1 MANDNKIFDFGEKLG
16 DSVKDRNFGVR
27 TMPPRQQKGGN
38 DDADSTKS
46 APRYSLE
53 IHYAANF
60 IYAELKNG
68 TTSINSPFIVMRN
81 GEEIFRETG
90 RRNYALQYFEEHR
103 EELLHELESYDFLR
117 YSYPILFSLSYT
129 SIKYKVIGKT
139 KEGVVQPSDFLKYSS
154 LVGNPNPQLR
164 EARAFEYIHT
174 HYTQLLDMVAT
185 KTGLD
190 FTDKAGL
197 FATIRNAPAWREN
210 GRNATEQDFLDVFG
224 FRAVEFGETM
234 PQKERWQ
241 HMNRAY
247 DSFMDL
253 ANALGFS
260 PSSIAMGG
268 RLAICFGSRGH
279 GGKAAAHYEPG
290 RNVINLTRK
299 YGAGSLAHEW
309 FHALDYSLGGDAA
322 TKNPKLCQS
331 GYTMA
336 AIGTLTQTLSDSQ
349 MAKDSNVL
357 GGYWKDVSEMA
368 ARAFEAYVQDKL
380 RSQGWENE
388 YLVQLPE
395 VKTQIHPYPHGTERE
410 TFNACFHSLFST
422 FVEVA
427 GAIKNTELQ

>member
-1 MANDNKIFDFGEKLG
+1 MANENKIFDFGEKLG

-27 TMPPRQQKGGN
+27 TAPPRQPQS
-38 DDADSTKS
+38 DDDSSQETPT
-46 APRYSLE
+46 PRYSLE
-53 IHYAANF
+53 LCCYDAN
-60 IYAELKNG
+60 IWAMLKGRNQ
-68 TTSINSPFIVMRN
+68 TVRDLIIMRT

-90 RRNYALQYFEEHR
+90 KRNYAHHYLEEHR
-103 EELLHELESYDFLR
+103 EALQRELESYDVLR
-117 YSYPILFSLSYT
+117 YNYPIQFIPYYATIL
-129 SIKYKVIGKT
+129 YKVIGKA
-139 KEGVVQPSDFLKYSS
+139 KEGVVKANDFHDYCS
-154 LVGNPNPQLR
+154 LVGSPYQRSR

-174 HYTQLLDMVAT
+174 HYTQLRDMVAT
-185 KTGLD
+185 NIGLD

-197 FATIRNAPAWREN
+197 FATIRNAPTWREN

-253 ANALGFS
+253 ANVLGFS

-279 GGKAAAHYEPG
+279 GGRAAAHYEPG
-290 RNVINLTRK
+290 RNIINLTRK
-299 YGAGSLAHEW
+299 NGAGCLAHEW
-309 FHALDYSLGGDAA
+309 FHALDYCLGGGDAA
-322 TKNPKLCQS
+322 TSKPRQCQNWS
-331 GYTMA
+331 TMT
-336 AIGTLTQTLSDSQ
+336 AIDSLVKTLTNSQ
-349 MAKDSNVL
+349 MANDSRVL
-357 GGYWKDVSEMA
+357 GGYWKDAKEMA

-380 RSQGWENE
+380 RGQGWENE

-410 TFNACFHSLFST
+410 TFNACLHSLFSNFT
-422 FVEVA
+422 EVA
-427 GAIKNTELQ
+427 GLIKNTELQ